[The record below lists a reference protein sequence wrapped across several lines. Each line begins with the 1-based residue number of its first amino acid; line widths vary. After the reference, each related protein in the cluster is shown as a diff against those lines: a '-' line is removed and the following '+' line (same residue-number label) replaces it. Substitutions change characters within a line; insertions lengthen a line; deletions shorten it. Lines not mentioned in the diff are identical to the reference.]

1 MGWDKESNFP
11 KDEHI
16 LRYVKLSMIQNDK
29 CERLLQVSGP
39 GFRLHESF
47 NCAGYDDVFGTINWN
62 CFLNIFFV
70 YRDSEDLSDP
80 DCTGYGGGPLV
91 CARKD
96 DSSR

>member
-1 MGWDKESNFP
+1 MKASIVLGMMMFLVQLIE
-11 KDEHI
+11 I
-16 LRYVKLSMIQNDK
+16 
-29 CERLLQVSGP
+29 
-39 GFRLHESF
+39 
-47 NCAGYDDVFGTINWN
+47 VFLIS
-62 CFLNIFFV
+62 FFV

>member
-1 MGWDKESNFP
+1 MNLFYAFEIQFKIQD
-11 KDEHI
+11 
-16 LRYVKLSMIQNDK
+16 LS
-29 CERLLQVSGP
+29 LYYSTAHL
-39 GFRLHESF
+39 
-47 NCAGYDDVFGTINWN
+47 INWN